1 MLPNVTVFVFKLCD
15 LVFFLF
21 VFSQVG
27 TLVIPL
33 YVVRQ
38 SKFFLLDYYGATAP
52 CESLSLFYQ
61 GSHRLY
67 TPNRHMLQ

>member
-1 MLPNVTVFVFKLCD
+1 MLPNVTDISHRLCD

-21 VFSQVG
+21 VFSQVS

-38 SKFFLLDYYGATAP
+38 SKFFLLDYCGATAP
-52 CESLSLFYQ
+52 TESLALFYQ
-61 GSHRLY
+61 GSHPL
-67 TPNRHMLQ
+67 